1 MAHRRL
7 EILVHTTAP
16 SLGREDALYRSL
28 AAAYLDFKPQGRVAL
43 RDEDDIASRN
53 DDSVGHESPGG
64 QLRADILNS
73 QSNDDQSHMFS
84 IDGDSCLPVSQLS
97 SAPRTEYL
105 TRSKKTT
112 APSSAIQFVD
122 ISFMSVDGMNSP
134 RFRTRDQG
142 ISSHPGQTG
151 LREGVQQE
159 EQASRPIIGKRVNL
173 SRVNLSQRRETGGTS
188 TSQLESS
195 PSIPTCSTP
204 SVIRDTFLSQ
214 LEGPDYSSPSPVRV
228 PLSPPPAELL
238 DSEVGNGERQSG
250 PTLRSRP
257 HLSEQHQPIF
267 NEPKEIDSPLSPA
280 PTRREEA
287 ASATFTSALRAE
299 EYSSPSLPRPLPLGQ
314 YSLQVRRT
322 PPPDSPHRSPK
333 KRNLASL
340 PSPTPARKST
350 RLPSDLTHVSDTPPV
365 PLGHASRQAKQ
376 DPPTATKPVLPPSS
390 IIPSQN
396 KLLRKRRASRLP
408 RSLTIYPLPA
418 PTSTE
423 ATTTFL
429 TVQLANLAAEIGYA
443 RFRPVSQTRE
453 IRKEERGYWGID
465 IPDGEGGW
473 DDRTVEKTW
482 EFLHEYIG
490 RGKAGWGVW
499 CVRDGGN
506 VGEGGEDGRHIQKVG
521 KQWRIYCWGEIVSEV
536 FLLLYLAS
544 SRRIR
549 SAGACWFDGGGD
561 CVVTMPSD
569 GKPRLEGGTE

>member
-1 MAHRRL
+1 MANRRL

-28 AAAYLDFKPQGRVAL
+28 AAAYLDFKPQGRIALHGENGVASEH
-43 RDEDDIASRN
+43 DESA
-53 DDSVGHESPGG
+53 GYGSPGR

-73 QSNDDQSHMFS
+73 QSNEDQSHMFS
-84 IDGDSCLPVSQLS
+84 NDGDSCLPVSQPS

-105 TRSKKTT
+105 TRSKMTT
-112 APSSAIQFVD
+112 APSSAIQFLD

-134 RFRTRDQG
+134 RFRTRDRS

-151 LREGVQQE
+151 LREGIQQE
-159 EQASRPIIGKRVNL
+159 QQASRPITGERVNQ
-173 SRVNLSQRRETGGTS
+173 SQRRETGGTS

-214 LEGPDYSSPSPVRV
+214 FEGPDYSSPSPVRA
-228 PLSPPPAELL
+228 PLSPAPAELL
-238 DSEVGNGERQSG
+238 DSEIGNGERQSG
-250 PTLRSRP
+250 TTLRNRP

-267 NEPKEIDSPLSPA
+267 NEPKEITSPLSPA
-280 PTRREEA
+280 PTRGEEA
-287 ASATFTSALRAE
+287 PSTTLTSALRAE

-314 YSLQVRRT
+314 YNLQVRRT

-333 KRNLASL
+333 KRNIASL
-340 PSPTPARKST
+340 PSPTPARKSA

-365 PLGHASRQAKQ
+365 PLGHASRQTNQ
-376 DPPTATKPVLPPSS
+376 DLPTATKPVLPPSS

-423 ATTTFL
+423 VTTTFL
-429 TVQLANLAAEIGYA
+429 TVQLANLATEIGYA
-443 RFRPVSQTRE
+443 RFRPVIQTRE
-453 IRKEERGYWGID
+453 IRKQERGYWGID
-465 IPDGEGGW
+465 IPAGEGGW

-506 VGEGGEDGRHIQKVG
+506 VGEGVEDKRQVQKMG
-521 KQWRIYCWGEIVSEV
+521 KRWRIYCWGEIVSEV
-536 FLLLYLAS
+536 YLLLYLAS

-549 SAGACWFDGGGD
+549 SAGACWFDGGGE

-569 GKPRLEGGTE
+569 GKPGLEGGTK

>member
-1 MAHRRL
+1 MANRRL

-28 AAAYLDFKPQGRVAL
+28 AAAYLDFKPQGRIALHGEDGVASEHDELAGYGSPGRQL
-43 RDEDDIASRN
+43 RD
-53 DDSVGHESPGG
+53 
-64 QLRADILNS
+64 DILNS
-73 QSNDDQSHMFS
+73 QSNEDQSHMFS
-84 IDGDSCLPVSQLS
+84 NDGDSCLPVSQLS

-105 TRSKKTT
+105 TRSKTTT
-112 APSSAIQFVD
+112 APSSAIQFLD

-134 RFRTRDQG
+134 RLRTRDRG

-151 LREGVQQE
+151 LREGIQQE
-159 EQASRPIIGKRVNL
+159 EQASRSMIGARVNR
-173 SRVNLSQRRETGGTS
+173 SPRHETGGTS

-214 LEGPDYSSPSPVRV
+214 FESLDYSSPSPVRV
-228 PLSPPPAELL
+228 PLSPPPAELP
-238 DSEVGNGERQSG
+238 DSEVGNGERHSG

-287 ASATFTSALRAE
+287 PSTTLTSALRRE

-314 YSLQVRRT
+314 YNLQVRRT
-322 PPPDSPHRSPK
+322 PPPDSPNRSPK
-333 KRNLASL
+333 KRNFASL

-365 PLGHASRQAKQ
+365 PLGHASRQTNQ
-376 DPPTATKPVLPPSS
+376 DLPIATKPVLPPSS

-396 KLLRKRRASRLP
+396 KLPRKRRASRLP

-423 ATTTFL
+423 VTTTFL

-443 RFRPVSQTRE
+443 RFRPVLQTRE
-453 IRKEERGYWGID
+453 IRKQERGYWGIN

-506 VGEGGEDGRHIQKVG
+506 VGEGGDDGRQIRKMG

-536 FLLLYLAS
+536 YLLLYLAS

-549 SAGACWFDGGGD
+549 GAGACWFDGGGD

-569 GKPRLEGGTE
+569 GKPGLEGGIK

>member
-1 MAHRRL
+1 MANRRL

-28 AAAYLDFKPQGRVAL
+28 AAAYLDFKPQGRIALHGEDGVASEHDELAGYGSPGRQL
-43 RDEDDIASRN
+43 RD
-53 DDSVGHESPGG
+53 
-64 QLRADILNS
+64 DILHS
-73 QSNDDQSHMFS
+73 QSNEDQSHMFS
-84 IDGDSCLPVSQLS
+84 NDGDSCLPVSQLS

-105 TRSKKTT
+105 TRSKTTT
-112 APSSAIQFVD
+112 APSSAIQFLD

-134 RFRTRDQG
+134 RLRTRDRG

-151 LREGVQQE
+151 LRESVQQE
-159 EQASRPIIGKRVNL
+159 EQASRPIIGGRVNQ
-173 SRVNLSQRRETGGTS
+173 SQRRETGGTS

-214 LEGPDYSSPSPVRV
+214 FESPDYSSPSPVRA
-228 PLSPPPAELL
+228 PLSPPPAALL

-257 HLSEQHQPIF
+257 HLSEQRQPIF
-267 NEPKEIDSPLSPA
+267 NEPKEITSPLSPA
-280 PTRREEA
+280 PTRGEEA
-287 ASATFTSALRAE
+287 PSATLTSALRAG
-299 EYSSPSLPRPLPLGQ
+299 EYSSSSLPRPLPLGQ

-333 KRNLASL
+333 KRNFISL
-340 PSPTPARKST
+340 PSPTPARKYT
-350 RLPSDLTHVSDTPPV
+350 RLPSDLSHVSDTPPV
-365 PLGHASRQAKQ
+365 PLGHAIRQTYQ
-376 DPPTATKPVLPPSS
+376 DPPIATKPVLPPSS
-390 IIPSQN
+390 VVPSQN

-423 ATTTFL
+423 VTTTFL
-429 TVQLANLAAEIGYA
+429 TVQLANLASEIGYA
-443 RFRPVSQTRE
+443 RFRPVLQTRE
-453 IRKEERGYWGID
+453 IRKQERGYWGID

-506 VGEGGEDGRHIQKVG
+506 AGEGREGGRQIQKMG

-536 FLLLYLAS
+536 YLLLYLAS

-569 GKPRLEGGTE
+569 GKSGLEGVTK

>member
-1 MAHRRL
+1 MANRRL

-28 AAAYLDFKPQGRVAL
+28 AAAYLDFKPQRRIDLHGEDGVASEH
-43 RDEDDIASRN
+43 DESA
-53 DDSVGHESPGG
+53 GYGSPGR

-73 QSNDDQSHMFS
+73 QSNEDQSHMFS
-84 IDGDSCLPVSQLS
+84 KDGDSCLPVSQLS

-105 TRSKKTT
+105 TRSKTT
-112 APSSAIQFVD
+112 IAPSSAIQFLD

-134 RFRTRDQG
+134 RLRTRDRG
-142 ISSHPGQTG
+142 KPSHPGQTG
-151 LREGVQQE
+151 LREGMQQE
-159 EQASRPIIGKRVNL
+159 QQASRSINGARVNQ
-173 SRVNLSQRRETGGTS
+173 SPRRETGGTS

-214 LEGPDYSSPSPVRV
+214 FQSPDYSSPSPVRA

-238 DSEVGNGERQSG
+238 DSEVGHGERQSG

-257 HLSEQHQPIF
+257 HLSEQHQRIL
-267 NEPKEIDSPLSPA
+267 NEPKDITSPLSPA
-280 PTRREEA
+280 PTRGEEA
-287 ASATFTSALRAE
+287 PSATLTSALRSD
-299 EYSSPSLPRPLPLGQ
+299 EYSSPSLPRPLPLGH

-322 PPPDSPHRSPK
+322 PPPDSLHRSPK
-333 KRNLASL
+333 KRNFASL

-350 RLPSDLTHVSDTPPV
+350 RLPSDLTHVSDTPLV
-365 PLGHASRQAKQ
+365 PHGHGSRQTNQ
-376 DPPTATKPVLPPSS
+376 DLHTATRSVLPPSS

-396 KLLRKRRASRLP
+396 KLPRKRRASRLP

-423 ATTTFL
+423 VTTTFL

-443 RFRPVSQTRE
+443 RFRPVLQTRE
-453 IRKEERGYWGID
+453 IRKQERGYWGIN

-506 VGEGGEDGRHIQKVG
+506 VSEGGEDGRQIQKVG

-536 FLLLYLAS
+536 YLLLYLAS

-569 GKPRLEGGTE
+569 GKSGLEGVTK